1 MSRLFRADLRRL
13 KKSRIFWGM
22 LLAEVLFMVMLCV
35 SQYRSMVKW
44 EETYTL
50 DGVLFSVVHPPG
62 ILLAVICALFIGTGY
77 SDGTIRNKIITGQTR
92 GGIYFAGLF
101 SCAAAA
107 AAMLAVGFLTIAVLG
122 IPMFD
127 KMEMSGAMFA
137 CLLAESILNVL
148 VYASL
153 YHMIAILCDRKS
165 YTAIICM
172 VLAFAVLA
180 AGVWVIARLSEPEYI
195 QGMLMTVD
203 GVQDAMMEPNPN
215 YLSGTLREVFY
226 WLLDLIPYGQCLE
239 IAQRMVVNPVRMAAI
254 SVGWILVINFAGFW
268 CFKNK
273 DIR

>member
-22 LLAEVLFMVMLCV
+22 LLAEGLFMVMVCV
-35 SQYRSMVKW
+35 SQYRNMLKW
-44 EETYTL
+44 EEALSL
-50 DGVLFSVVHPPG
+50 DSVLFSAVYLPC
-62 ILLAVICALFIGTGY
+62 ILLAVICALFIGTEY

-92 GGIYFAGLF
+92 GSIYFAGLF
-101 SCAAAA
+101 SCVVAAGAMMAA
-107 AAMLAVGFLTIAVLG
+107 GFLTGAALG

-153 YHMIAILCDRKS
+153 YHMIALLCDRKA

-172 VLAFAVLA
+172 ALAFALLA
-180 AGVWVIARLSEPEYI
+180 AGAWVIARLSEPEYI

-239 IAQRMVVNPVRMAAI
+239 IAQRMVVNPARMAAI
-254 SVGWILVINFAGFW
+254 SVGWIVVINSAGFW
-268 CFKNK
+268 FFKKK